1 MTYEGRKQFHETM
14 ISLGKESPYAKE
26 FEGVQVVPKGTPVDL
41 TKETKSKEK
50 K

>member
-26 FEGVQVVPKGTPVDL
+26 FEKVKPKEPA
-41 TKETKSKEK
+41 EIPKSKGK